1 MLDAK
6 TADRSNQMARP
17 KPRPAYLDWRVI
29 TTLDEFEEIAWLVIK
44 GEIPFAMVQAAPGVA
59 KTDTIDRLIR
69 RAKRRLGYTPVVTGR
84 GTASAK
90 GFFRIAQEHKDV
102 PIIGD
107 DMDVAL
113 NKSDELRALVRALT
127 DSGDGP
133 RTLTWDKEMPDLAR
147 RFETLSPFLLIF
159 NALNMAHPEIA
170 AIVSR
175 AAIKVRFAPPAR
187 EVQDRAQYRASV
199 QEVFDFWSRCLP
211 FMSQPNF
218 RCLANAER
226 LHAST
231 ARLHDWRTA
240 ILDDVDLLPQDKVDV
255 LVAHLGGNYKNT
267 KRLFEEFV
275 EPHPRIT
282 ASQRA
287 VYDWINGFEETW
299 SREIAIGLRVRG
311 RPRRPVDLG
320 KAGCKSANLQ
330 DCSPSPA
337 SEVRPDDEDQTRKAV
352 DDVFREMGLDDWPRE
367 DQSGGDL

>member
-1 MLDAK
+1 MP
-6 TADRSNQMARP
+6 RP
-17 KPRPAYLDWRVI
+17 KTRPAYLDWRVI
-29 TTLDEFEEIAWLVIK
+29 TTLEEFVEIAWLVIS
-44 GEIPFAMVQAAPGVA
+44 GQIPFAMVQAASGLS
-59 KTDTIDRLIR
+59 KTETIERLIR
-69 RAKRRLGYTPVVTGR
+69 RARRKLGYTPVVTGR

-90 GFFRIAQEHKDV
+90 GFFRLAQENKDV

-159 NALNMAHPEIA
+159 NTLNMANPETA

-187 EVQDRAQYRASV
+187 EIQDRAQYRASI

-211 FMSQPNF
+211 FMSNPNF
-218 RCLANAER
+218 RCLTNAER

-231 ARLHDWRTA
+231 ARLNDWRTA
-240 ILDDVDLLPQDKVDV
+240 ILDDVDLLPEGKLEV
-255 LVAHLGGNYKNT
+255 LVAHLSGAYKNT

-275 EPHPRIT
+275 EPHPKIT
-282 ASQRA
+282 ASQRT
-287 VYDWINGFEETW
+287 VYDWVSGFEETW
-299 SREIAIGLRVRG
+299 SREIVIGLRVRG
-311 RPRRPVDLG
+311 KPRRPLDLG
-320 KAGCKSANLQ
+320 RANCNSAKLQ
-330 DCSPSPA
+330 DCGPSPA
-337 SEVRPDDEDQTRKAV
+337 GAALPEDDDQTRQAI
-352 DDVFREMGLDDWPRE
+352 DDAFREMGIDEWPEDDQP
-367 DQSGGDL
+367 DGDLR